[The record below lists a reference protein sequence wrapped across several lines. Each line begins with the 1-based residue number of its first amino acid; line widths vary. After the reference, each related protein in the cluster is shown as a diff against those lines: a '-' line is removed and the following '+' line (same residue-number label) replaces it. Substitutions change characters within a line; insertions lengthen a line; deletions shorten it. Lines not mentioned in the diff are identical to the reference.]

1 MEWELSGGFFT
12 FEDFRGLSRTVEGCR
27 GTSSTIEDYRGT
39 DWNHMKNIKKTKDFW
54 SQDISTEIWRWD
66 VNMIATSR
74 KITECDRFQANERQQ
89 AEIDQK
95 TEKTRE
101 TPGMPGFR
109 SKHWKNHLPQ
119 GFTNLDAFCLLQTC
133 KHKRKLEAQRVCR
146 VTTTYTRSLCFL
158 CFFRPFCRFDV

>member
-1 MEWELSGGFFT
+1 
-12 FEDFRGLSRTVEGCR
+12 
-27 GTSSTIEDYRGT
+27 
-39 DWNHMKNIKKTKDFW
+39 
-54 SQDISTEIWRWD
+54 
-66 VNMIATSR
+66 MIATSR

-133 KHKRKLEAQRVCR
+133 KHKRKLEAQRVTEFEKLPAFSHNVGNAASILRGCMYASSSKNHSGLDSLR
-146 VTTTYTRSLCFL
+146 DLSLFRFRCFEQDSKRSTLPPSRL
-158 CFFRPFCRFDV
+158 R